1 MKTHSLFLALSLLI
15 PAGAAQAQAQAQS
28 PVQGQALGQA
38 QAQAQVRVLRAAA
51 APNGDNLVVIAV
63 NDVRVPA
70 TLPGQCMARGV
81 VTQVVTGS
89 QFHAGQSLAIKVA
102 CGHRTPIVDN
112 RPLTRDSDSAS
123 IDAMVMSRAKK
134 AVVRLDDS
142 GAVIWRPATGLPE
155 TQNGQYRDAYGYV
168 VLDGVKL
175 PLRSQAS

>member
-1 MKTHSLFLALSLLI
+1 MKTRSALLALSLLI
-15 PAGAAQAQAQAQS
+15 PAGAAQAEAQTQTPAQAQ
-28 PVQGQALGQA
+28 GQA

-51 APNGDNLVVIAV
+51 APNGDNIVVIAV

-81 VTQVVTGS
+81 VTEVVSGS

-102 CGHRTPIVDN
+102 CGHRTPIIDS
-112 RPLTRDSDSAS
+112 RPATPDGDAG
-123 IDAMVMSRAKK
+123 IDAMVLSRAKK

-142 GAVIWRPATGLPE
+142 GAVIWRPSGAFRD
-155 TQNGQYRDAYGYV
+155 NRSQYKDTYGYM